1 MHAGVAEIKLVMWE
15 VLQEAEH
22 KQSICITHADIM
34 LFQLQ
39 KYRTMNQLSHRLTFG
54 VLVS

>member
-1 MHAGVAEIKLVMWE
+1 MQK
-15 VLQEAEH
+15 AEH

-39 KYRTMNQLSHRLTFG
+39 KYWTMNQLSHRLTFG
-54 VLVS
+54 VSVS